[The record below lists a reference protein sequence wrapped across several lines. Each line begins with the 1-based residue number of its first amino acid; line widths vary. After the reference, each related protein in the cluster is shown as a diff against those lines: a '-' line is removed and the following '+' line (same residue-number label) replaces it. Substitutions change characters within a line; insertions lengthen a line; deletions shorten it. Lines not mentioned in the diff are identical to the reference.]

1 MRGAWAPGFAIGIR
15 PVLTWKSTAAAPT
28 PTREGPCEVPSP
40 LSPWQEEH
48 VTWNSALPSATWA
61 EVPLAQSQT
70 IVDADVANI
79 SDRVAKF
86 SFLRASTDQRT
97 NALAPQLLVE
107 FLREVGYAAAISL
120 TLRLPAACGYT
131 FANGSLENIAQVNN
145 LAFSVTLVTKP
156 STPENPVVPQ
166 GAFEVEAIASTSD
179 RQRRA
184 TLKVTVV

>member
-1 MRGAWAPGFAIGIR
+1 MLVSASMLDF
-15 PVLTWKSTAAAPT
+15 T
-28 PTREGPCEVPSP
+28 C
-40 LSPWQEEH
+40 
-48 VTWNSALPSATWA
+48 VTGLDIKADKSALVVTFSNGAKA

-145 LAFSVTLVTKP
+145 LAFSVTLVARP